1 MEGFAIENMKYK
13 LLLTEPEGFSQ
24 DAREILDSF
33 CDVKA
38 ENSTYEE
45 LLEKIKYF
53 DILFVRLGIHFDRA
67 LLSKGKRL
75 KYLVSPTTGLDHI
88 DLQAA
93 KGFGIEVLSLK
104 GETEFLKEVLATAEL
119 TWGLLLSLVR
129 HIPSAFED
137 VKAGDWD
144 RDSFKGNEL
153 SRKRLG
159 ILGLGRLGEIVARY
173 GTAFGMEVIA
183 FDPYREDWI
192 SGIERA
198 DNLEKLLANSDVL
211 SVHVPLNEETEG
223 MLGERELNFM
233 PRGSWIVN
241 TSRGKILD
249 ENALLKHLIS
259 GNLAGAGLDV
269 LTDEIQGTK
278 WAEDNKLV
286 QYSKNNP
293 NLIITPHLGGATYE
307 SMEKTELF
315 MAEKLKKVNDSL
327 NPPNLHKET

>member
-1 MEGFAIENMKYK
+1 MKYK

-38 ENSTYEE
+38 EYSTYEE
-45 LLEKIKYF
+45 LLEKIKNF
-53 DILFVRLGIHFDRA
+53 DILFIRLGIHFDRA
-67 LLSKGKRL
+67 LLSKGKWL

-129 HIPSAFED
+129 YIPSAFED

-211 SVHVPLNEETEG
+211 SVHVPLNAETEG
-223 MLGERELNFM
+223 MLGERELTFM

-259 GNLAGAGLDV
+259 GHLAGAGLDV
-269 LTDEIQGTK
+269 LTDEVQADN
-278 WAEDNKLV
+278 WAVHNKLV

-293 NLIITPHLGGATYE
+293 NLIITPHVGGATYE

-315 MAEKLKKVNDSL
+315 MAKKLKKMIGALNRTQSL
-327 NPPNLHKET
+327 